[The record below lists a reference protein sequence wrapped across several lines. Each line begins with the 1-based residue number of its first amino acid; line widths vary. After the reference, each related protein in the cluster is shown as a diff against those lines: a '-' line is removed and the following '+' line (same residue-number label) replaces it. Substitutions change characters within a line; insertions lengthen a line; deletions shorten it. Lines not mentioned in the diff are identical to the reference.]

1 MSLEQSSQEQP
12 AEHGREPVAG
22 DFIIPLLGSGLVAYY
37 LASTTD
43 LVWEAKATGV
53 FVGVVLLVL
62 CLAHMARLVLQIR
75 TGRAALQSA
84 SLFSDTAFNRQR
96 LGLLLLTAAF
106 VVTLPWVGTTLGLFV
121 LLLASMWLMGVRRI
135 RTLVSVAFAAAATVY
150 LLLIYLLGSRL
161 PQGPVEHL
169 LALLIGG
176 S

>member
-1 MSLEQSSQEQP
+1 MSVEDVPQQQQDP
-12 AEHGREPVAG
+12 TREPVAG
-22 DFIIPLLGSGLVAYY
+22 DFIIPLLGIGLVAYY

-62 CLAHMARLVLQIR
+62 CLLHMARLLVLIR
-75 TGRAALQSA
+75 ARTA
-84 SLFSDTAFNRQR
+84 SLSFGGLFSDTPFNRQR
-96 LGLLLLTAAF
+96 LGLLLLVALFIAA
-106 VVTLPWVGTTLGLFV
+106 LPWAGTTLGLF
-121 LLLASMWLMGVRRI
+121 LLLIASMWLMGVRRL

-161 PQGPVEHL
+161 PQGPVEQL
-169 LALLIGG
+169 LALLLGG